1 MALPL
6 LVKSSKP
13 PIEEGLFMTKIATV
27 MSALILATASSV
39 LVTAHC
45 SPQGFANQAATPN
58 TVAQV
63 LSSAQDDQRV
73 TLTGRLTNYLGQ
85 ERYEFADSTGY
96 MVVELDDD
104 QNWSHVSKDQLI
116 TIFGKVDRDF
126 SDVEIDVKE
135 ARVAL

>member
-1 MALPL
+1 
-6 LVKSSKP
+6 
-13 PIEEGLFMTKIATV
+13 MTKIATV

-45 SPQGFANQAATPN
+45 SPQGFAKQAATPN